1 LASGIYPSVLA
12 DTGLSGG
19 LSALAE
25 ESDHPVRIS
34 DVPRGRLALVVEA
47 TAYLL
52 VAAVSR
58 YGAVTVRAA
67 VDDGALKL
75 AIDADAIPENLIDVT
90 DRINALGGSIT
101 VGPTAGGPTAGG
113 WSVRA
118 ELPCAS

>member
-1 LASGIYPSVLA
+1 MNFWTSP
-12 DTGLSGG
+12 

-25 ESDHPVRIS
+25 ESDHPLRIS
-34 DVPRGRLALVVEA
+34 EVPQGRLALVVEA

-52 VAAVSR
+52 VAAVCR
-58 YGAVTVRAA
+58 CGAVTVRAA

-101 VGPTAGGPTAGG
+101 VGPSAGG

-118 ELPCAS
+118 EVPCAS